1 MSDVICLTID
11 GRSIAMPASASILD
25 AVRAA
30 GVDLPTLCSCEG
42 LSPVGAC
49 RLCVVEVAGI
59 PRLLPACATR
69 VTEGMAVVTHSARL
83 ARHRRMILELLFV
96 ERNHICAACVSN
108 GHCELQSLA
117 LALGVT
123 HARFRYR
130 YPALAPDASHPRYV
144 FDPNRCV
151 LCTRCVRACEETE
164 GARTWAVSG
173 RGILS
178 GIVAD
183 LGAPWGES
191 ETCTSCGKCVHV
203 CPTGA
208 LFEKGCATGEM
219 IKRRDLLP
227 RLAAARACTR
237 G

>member
-1 MSDVICLTID
+1 MSDVVCLTID
-11 GRSIAMPASASILD
+11 GRSIAVHHSASILD

-30 GVDLPTLCSCEG
+30 GISLPTLCHCDG
-42 LSPVGAC
+42 LSAAGAC
-49 RLCVVEVAGI
+49 RLCSVEVEGI

-69 VTEGMAVVTHSARL
+69 ASEGMTVITRSPRL
-83 ARHRRMILELLFV
+83 ERHRQMILELLFA
-96 ERNHICAACVSN
+96 ERNHVCATCVSN

-117 LALGVT
+117 RDLGVT
-123 HARFRYR
+123 HSRFAYR
-130 YPALAPDASHPRYV
+130 FPALSPDASHPRFV

-151 LCTRCVRACEETE
+151 LCTRCVRACEEIE

-183 LGAPWGES
+183 LDCPWGDS
-191 ETCTSCGKCVHV
+191 ETCTSCGKCVQV

-208 LFEKGCATGEM
+208 LFEKGRATGEM
-219 IKRRDLLP
+219 TKCPDLVP
-227 RLAAARACTR
+227 RLVAARARTR
-237 G
+237 